1 MAALCVC
8 VCVCVSVSTDSTRC
22 GSRHGCSLCVC
33 VFVAVQLSG
42 FAGEGLDLGVE
53 AKDALGEDTAAIL
66 RFTQTTGS
74 QTSVR
79 SISIPS
85 L

>member
-1 MAALCVC
+1 MATL
-8 VCVCVSVSTDSTRC
+8 S
-22 GSRHGCSLCVC
+22 VC

-66 RFTQTTGS
+66 RFTQTTGP

-79 SISIPS
+79 SVSIIAFHLSRHP
-85 L
+85 